1 MRSGT
6 ISSATLR
13 VLERGWEHARNL
25 MKQSALKRKSTR
37 WLLTEPLR
45 WQMNELHGC
54 GLGME
59 GWVICN

>member
-1 MRSGT
+1 
-6 ISSATLR
+6 

-37 WLLTEPLR
+37 WLLTAPLR